1 MKEEIKFYTI
11 KHKNSDKTRV
21 VSVEEW
27 LQIST
32 RSQGNKI
39 VARHSTDPR
48 GKKDELPLAKIQAKP
63 KEEILV
69 GSAMKEK
76 EQ

>member
-1 MKEEIKFYTI
+1 MADIKFYTI

-27 LQIST
+27 LTLTT

-39 VARHSTDPR
+39 VARHENDPR
-48 GKKDELPLAKIQAKP
+48 GKKDEMQVAKIQAKP
-63 KEEILV
+63 V
-69 GSAMKEK
+69 EK
-76 EQ
+76 LPEA

>member
-1 MKEEIKFYTI
+1 MADIKFYTI

-27 LQIST
+27 LTLTT

-39 VARHSTDPR
+39 VARHENDPR
-48 GKKDELPLAKIQAKP
+48 GKKDELPVAKP
-63 KEEILV
+63 LFKAKEEMPV
-69 GSAMKEK
+69 GNPPKEK
-76 EQ
+76 E

>member
-27 LQIST
+27 MQIIT
-32 RSQGNKI
+32 RSQGYKI

-48 GKKDELPLAKIQAKP
+48 GKKDELPVAKIQAKP
-63 KEEILV
+63 VDKLPE
-69 GSAMKEK
+69 A
-76 EQ
+76 

>member
-1 MKEEIKFYTI
+1 MKDEIKFYTI

-27 LQIST
+27 LQISA

-39 VARHSTDPR
+39 VSRHATDPR
-48 GKKDELPLAKIQAKP
+48 TTKEEMPVARPMAKP
-63 KEEILV
+63 KEDKLPE
-69 GSAMKEK
+69 A
-76 EQ
+76 

>member
-1 MKEEIKFYTI
+1 MTEIKFYTI

-27 LQIST
+27 LQISA

-39 VARHSTDPR
+39 VARHATDPR
-48 GKKDELPLAKIQAKP
+48 GKEEMPVARPMAKP
-63 KEEILV
+63 KEEMPV
-69 GSAMKEK
+69 GNPVKE
-76 EQ
+76 

>member
-1 MKEEIKFYTI
+1 MAEIKFYTI

-32 RSQGNKI
+32 RAQGYKI
-39 VARHSTDPR
+39 VSRHATDPR
-48 GKKDELPLAKIQAKP
+48 GKKEEMPVAKIQAKP
-63 KEEILV
+63 VDKLPE
-69 GSAMKEK
+69 A
-76 EQ
+76 